1 MGGRG
6 FDEESLESLE
16 STSSSYSRPRRNS
29 KGVSTSKTDAKGEPL
44 RPIAGHT
51 PSEVASGVIAGAS
64 IATSAAAMVLN
75 PANIVFAA
83 GGLSCEYPVQIHTG
97 LFTPMLFQFC
107 FCRPIN

>member
-6 FDEESLESLE
+6 YDEESLGSFE
-16 STSSSYSRPRRNS
+16 STASSYSRPRNNA
-29 KGVSTSKTDAKGEPL
+29 KGVSSSKTDAKGEPL

-51 PSEVASGVIAGAS
+51 PLEIVSGAIAGAS

-83 GGLSCEYPVQIHTG
+83 GGLSCEYPFKFPSV
-97 LFTPMLFQFC
+97 LFKPHS
-107 FCRPIN
+107 CRPN